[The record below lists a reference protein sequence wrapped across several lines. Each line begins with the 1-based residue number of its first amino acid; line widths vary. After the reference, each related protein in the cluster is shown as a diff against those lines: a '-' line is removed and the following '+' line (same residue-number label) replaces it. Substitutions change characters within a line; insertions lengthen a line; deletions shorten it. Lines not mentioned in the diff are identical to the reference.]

1 MPKGKHPDKA
11 LDAKLVQHLA
21 EPGRYADGNCL
32 YLVVDPSGAKRWVLR
47 IMVRGRR
54 RDMGLGGLKMVTLT
68 SARRLAKN
76 YRGKARRGGDP
87 LASRREGREGWET
100 WGDEPEKFNNR
111 RDWAMT
117 KGQARFS
124 DPQTSHDAAN
134 NIDVARLERLV
145 VGCVQR
151 HGPVASDR
159 VSQILG
165 VDLQSV
171 SPRFRPLANK
181 GLIQSHVIDGEI
193 ATVKSL
199 TSNRQ
204 RMTWIAVSQDA

>member
-1 MPKGKHPDKA
+1 
-11 LDAKLVQHLA
+11 
-21 EPGRYADGNCL
+21 
-32 YLVVDPSGAKRWVLR
+32 
-47 IMVRGRR
+47 
-54 RDMGLGGLKMVTLT
+54 
-68 SARRLAKN
+68 
-76 YRGKARRGGDP
+76 
-87 LASRREGREGWET
+87 
-100 WGDEPEKFNNR
+100 
-111 RDWAMT
+111 MT

-145 VGCVQR
+145 VGCIQEY
-151 HGPVASDR
+151 GPVASDR
-159 VSQILG
+159 VSKILG

-181 GLIQSHVIDGEI
+181 GLIQPHMVNGDP

-204 RMTWIAVSQDA
+204 RMTWVVLSRNA